1 MNRLQ
6 ELHELGQ
13 STWLNYMRRSF
24 LQSGE
29 LRTRVAEGIQGLTAN
44 AANFETTIASK
55 ADYDEAIWEQ
65 VRAGTPAP
73 AIHRALII
81 SDVQVAADY
90 MQTIYQESHGL
101 DGHVS
106 LELDPALMH
115 DAINTV
121 AEVRHLEA
129 QINRA
134 NVMVEVPA
142 TPSGIEAVKTLTK
155 DGVSLNITHVFSVD
169 VYERVAQA
177 YIEGLEVFLDTHSVW
192 RFTPTSV
199 VSFSVSAIDEAVDP
213 LLAEKG
219 KRDLVGRTA
228 VAQARQLVGR
238 CHSIFSGPRWE
249 KIARR
254 GGRILRPKWSR
265 TTPRNPTFA
274 DTYYIEDLIC
284 PDTVTTFSLET
295 LIAFM
300 EHGRI
305 ESHIAAWPE
314 QAESHLQQVE
324 ELGINLDAIANRL
337 QQEYLQASERQFQA
351 ITRRIS
357 RKREELE
364 KMWQR
369 TGVHGTAV
377 HPAVMAEPPT
387 QRSAVR

>member
-24 LQSGE
+24 LQSGD
-29 LRTRVAEGIQGLTAN
+29 LRARVAAGVQGLTAN
-44 AANFETTIASK
+44 AANFETTIATET
-55 ADYDEAIWEQ
+55 DYDEAIWEQ
-65 VRAGTPAP
+65 VRAGIPAP

-90 MQTIYQESHGL
+90 MHTIYQESHGL
-101 DGHVS
+101 DGYVS
-106 LELDPALMH
+106 LELDPSLMH

-142 TPSGIEAVKTLTK
+142 TPAGIEAVRTLTR
-155 DGVSLNITHVFSVD
+155 DGVSINITHVFSVD

-219 KRDLVGRTA
+219 ERDLMGRTA
-228 VAQARQLVGR
+228 VAQARQLYGR
-238 CHSIFSGPRWE
+238 CQSIFSGPRWD

-254 GGRILRPKWSR
+254 GGCILRPKWSR
-265 TTPRNPTFA
+265 TTPRNPAYA

-284 PDTVTTFSLET
+284 PDTVTTFSPET
-295 LIAFM
+295 LAAFL
-300 EHGRI
+300 EHGRV
-305 ESHIAAWPE
+305 ESYTAAWPE
-314 QAESHLQQVE
+314 QAENHLQRIA
-324 ELGINLDAIANRL
+324 ELGIDLDAIAARL
-337 QQEYLQASERQFQA
+337 QKEYLHASEQQFQA

-364 KMWQR
+364 KDWQR
-369 TGVHGTAV
+369 TAVHGTAV
-377 HPAVMAEPPT
+377 YTEAPT
-387 QRSAVR
+387 QRQTV